1 MSYSAL
7 ILKDSPE
14 VFWDLN
20 MTSGSVIRSDP
31 FTSDDAYYGTAFTF
45 SKSRVPITYG
55 GVACIQNS
63 GSYTTN
69 YSSNNKIFS
78 LPSLGKFS
86 SATRGNP
93 YSLEFWMN
101 LSLYTKSLSSGPTSR
116 IGESKIVGISGNS
129 LSGLYIRDLDYLVFK
144 IGDSGFKVF
153 ESAVHVRDWN
163 TPLHILAVYDTGSIQ
178 LFVNGVAGAKTTITE
193 EIFGEAETRTIDFLF
208 PNRINSSSSYFE
220 NISYDTVAIYAQ
232 ALGSSVAKRHY
243 VYGLGYD
250 VPKYL
255 IKSTGGVSYET
266 NLQLTA
272 PIKQINYLDYN
283 TWSNSISL
291 NNLQSNNDGLSTL
304 KFNNQSLV
312 FSSLT
317 QPQLTEDSMVSSSG
331 YVVFPSTGY
340 TYLEVANHESITYG
354 ETKKIEAKFKLLS
367 GHSTTLEQQL
377 MYIGS
382 KSLNTKY
389 ISVVIVN
396 KDVTVKYKEE
406 NGSETTLFTQAIG
419 SSADDFFVSIAKNG
433 KNVSIRV
440 NDELGNGSTQTI
452 SDCKI
457 FPIQDSYIRFGTYPI
472 FFGKS
477 VPPNIT
483 IAQTGRFD
491 GAVVQV
497 DIYDSTSVT
506 ADWASYPTQK
516 ISNLYQLY
524 VNPETR
530 KTCVATKGTFNLVM
544 GLVELAGM
552 DYFND
557 TVPNIKLAP
566 KVQIGSN
573 CSEVKYTLNKIVGG
587 VVTAIETNEDLERLK
602 LPHGITST
610 VKTEELQYLV
620 TGTLY
625 SSDTNNTPGH
635 IDHFRVYTYPV
646 GVESSKNYIEIND
659 SFPGSNIKYFS
670 GYSNS
675 VNHPFMFLPEIEQ
688 TTDLHR
694 SFYTGIPVGG
704 AWANSS
710 FVLSG
715 GSTVTSVNP
724 YVKIPCDVLT
734 ISNTTPKIYEV
745 MFVARHV
752 SGTASQVELLRTAE
766 TSPSH
771 TITLGSP
778 EPSGVQLYING
789 ERYSSGATYDFSAWN
804 HFCIKF
810 TSGIEYNSNLFMG
823 YTGASWLLDNLSVV
837 LTDLS
842 ASRINYFY
850 ESYFGVAAD
859 RVPVGQ
865 SSSYMNFVLNDT
877 ETSDGTHI
885 YQRLGNQTSFLSR
898 SLCPRL
904 SSTANVAIAYV
915 SGSNWRLNYA
925 DNRDLLKIDQV
936 EIVLNDYI
944 LLKNQSTS
952 SQNGI
957 YQVTSIVNTG
967 PPSQR
972 HYVLT
977 KQTALSDGTVVFV
990 REGWQNRSTY
1000 YLKSTVSSNESFSQT
1015 VTQKKFVAYNS
1026 STVNVLATVRYY
1038 P

>member
-7 ILKDSPE
+7 ILNDSPE

-20 MTSGSVIRSDP
+20 MSDGDVVKSDP
-31 FTSDDAYYGTAFTF
+31 FTNDEAYHGTAFTY

-55 GVACIQNS
+55 GVACIQNN
-63 GSYTTN
+63 GSYTAN
-69 YSSNNKIFS
+69 YSTNNKIFS
-78 LPSLGKFS
+78 IPSLGKFS
-86 SATRGNP
+86 SSTRGNA

-101 LSLYTKSLSSGPTSR
+101 LSLYTKSLAAGPTSR
-116 IGESKIVGISGNS
+116 IGESEIVGISGNS
-129 LSGLYIRDLDYLVFK
+129 SSGLYIRDLDYLVFK

-163 TPLHILAVYDTGSIQ
+163 TPLHILVVHDYSSIQ
-178 LFVNGVAGAKTTITE
+178 LFVNGVAGSKTTITE
-193 EIFGEAETRTIDFLF
+193 EIFGAAQTRTIDFLF
-208 PNRINSSSSYFE
+208 PDRINSSSSYFE

-232 ALGSSVAKRHY
+232 ALSSSDAKRHY

-255 IKSTGGVSYET
+255 IKSASGVSYET
-266 NLQLTA
+266 NLQVTA

-283 TWSNSISL
+283 TWSNSIPL

-304 KFNNQSLV
+304 QFNNQSLV
-312 FSSLT
+312 FSSENNT
-317 QPQLTEDSMVSSSG
+317 QITEDNMLSSSG

-340 TYLEVANHESITYG
+340 TYLEVANHESITFG

-367 GHSTTLEQQL
+367 GHSTTAEQQL

-389 ISVVIVN
+389 ISVLIVN
-396 KDVTVKYKEE
+396 KNVTVKYKEE
-406 NGSETTLFTQAIG
+406 DGSETTLLTQEIG
-419 SSADDFFVSIAKNG
+419 SAADDFFVSIAKNG
-433 KNVSIRV
+433 KSVSVRV
-440 NDELGNGSTQTI
+440 NDELGNGSTGTI
-452 SDCKI
+452 ADCKI
-457 FPIQDSYIRFGTYPI
+457 FPLQDSYVRFGTYPI

-477 VPPNIT
+477 APPNIA
-483 IAQTGRFD
+483 ISQTGRFD

-506 ADWASYPTQK
+506 ENWASYPTQK

-524 VNPETR
+524 VNPQTR
-530 KTCVATKGTFNLVM
+530 KICIATKGTFNLTLSLLE
-544 GLVELAGM
+544 LVGM
-552 DYFND
+552 DYFNN
-557 TVPNIKLAP
+557 TVSNIKLAP

-573 CSEVKYTLNKIVGG
+573 CSEVKYTLNQIVGG
-587 VVTAIETNEDLERLK
+587 VVTAIETGEDFERLK

-610 VKTEELQYLV
+610 VKAEELQYVV

-625 SSDTNNTPGH
+625 STDANNTPGH

-646 GVESSKNYIEIND
+646 SQESSRNYIEIND
-659 SFPGSNIKYFS
+659 SYPGSNIKYFS
-670 GYSNS
+670 GYSSS
-675 VNHPFMFLPEIEQ
+675 VNHPFIFLPEIEQ

-715 GSTVTSVNP
+715 GTTVSSVNP

-771 TITLGSP
+771 TVTLGTP

-789 ERYSSGATYDFSAWN
+789 ERYSSGATYNFSNWN

-810 TSGIEYNSNLFMG
+810 TSGIAYNSNLFMG
-823 YTGASWLLDNLSVV
+823 YSGASWLLDNLSIM

-842 ASRINYFY
+842 PSRINYFY
-850 ESYFGVAAD
+850 ESYFGAPAD

-865 SSSYMNFVLNDT
+865 SSSYINFLLNDT

-885 YQRLGNQTSFLSR
+885 YQKLGNQTSFLSR

-904 SSTANVAIAYV
+904 SSTTNVAITYV
-915 SGSNWRLNYA
+915 SGNNWRLNYFG
-925 DNRDLLKIDQV
+925 NRDLLKLDQI
-936 EIVLNDYI
+936 EMVLNDYI
-944 LLKNQSTS
+944 LLKNQTTP

-957 YQVTSIVNTG
+957 YQVSSVVYSG
-967 PPSQR
+967 APSQL
-972 HYVLT
+972 HFVLT

-990 REGWQNRSTY
+990 KEGWQNRATY
-1000 YLKSTVSSNESFSQT
+1000 YLKSTVSSNQSFAQT
-1015 VTQKKFVAYNS
+1015 VTQKKNVSYNS
-1026 STVNVLATVRYY
+1026 STVNIAATIKYA